1 MNFANMNISCQSSS
15 TINLV
20 EHVQKQRRNKFILI
34 ISIVIAIICFIST
47 LIMIIIY
54 VATRRQGDTHP
65 IIIISNTSLYSC
77 INQSVEYI
85 TPQKPFFGY
94 SQYRIDASSFS
105 PETLITL
112 KITIYP
118 PNIGCTWSFDVY
130 PMDGRII
137 PISEHIA
144 GSVFSHYD
152 LKQDSTV
159 EFRNIGIL
167 KDWGAETGKF
177 IVAIDGAWYGTAG
190 VGCKGYGLMTVCFS
204 SPGKLTR

>member
-20 EHVQKQRRNKFILI
+20 EQIQEQRRNKCILI

-54 VATRRQGDTHP
+54 VVTRRQGDTHS
-65 IIIISNTSLYSC
+65 IIISNTSLYPC

-85 TPQKPFFGY
+85 TPQKPFFNY

-137 PISEHIA
+137 PISDNIT

-152 LKQDSTV
+152 QEQDSTV

-167 KDWGAETGKF
+167 KDWGAGTGKF
-177 IVAIDGAWYGTAG
+177 IVAIEGAWYGTAG
-190 VGCKGYGLMTVCFS
+190 VGCKGYGIMTVCFS
-204 SPGKLTR
+204 SQKKLTR